1 MAPRPMSHRAGIAG
15 QLPTALT
22 QMWTGPVPLSG
33 QRSTVRA
40 LRGRVVAFNRGVRG
54 VRVAPMRASSGER
67 SSASIGCGKLLAG
80 PATRAG
86 RHVGTLTMGVVGEWR
101 VAGLAIS
108 RVG

>member
-1 MAPRPMSHRAGIAG
+1 MAPRPMSHRAGLAG

-54 VRVAPMRASSGER
+54 CALRPCEPRAVFCFD
-67 SSASIGCGKLLAG
+67 CGKLLAG

-86 RHVGTLTMGVVGEWR
+86 RHVGMSTMGVVGEWR